1 MPVEDRQR
9 VSDAPRATDGSEWE
23 VFVRETSTDPMRH
36 VGSVTA
42 ETWDIAYEQ
51 AATLF
56 SFTAEDLWLC
66 PADAVHRFTPSTLDE
81 AATAAGD

>member
-1 MPVEDRQR
+1 MPAEDRKR

-23 VFVRETSTDPMRH
+23 VFVRETSTDPMQH

-42 ETWDIAYEQ
+42 DTWDLAYEQ
-51 AATLF
+51 AAALF

-81 AATAAGD
+81 AATPAGD

>member
-1 MPVEDRQR
+1 MPAEERQHI
-9 VSDAPRATDGSEWE
+9 SDAPRATDGSEWE
-23 VFVRETSTDPMRH
+23 VFVRETTTGPLQH

-51 AATLF
+51 ASSLF
-56 SFTAEDLWLC
+56 SFTATDLWLC

-81 AATAAGD
+81 AATPADD

>member
-1 MPVEDRQR
+1 MPVEDRRR
-9 VSDAPRATDGSEWE
+9 VSDAPRATDGTEWE
-23 VFVRETSTDPMRH
+23 VFVRETSTGPMQH

-42 ETWDIAYEQ
+42 DSWDIAYEE

-56 SFTAEDLWLC
+56 SFTADDLWLC

-81 AATAAGD
+81 AATPADD